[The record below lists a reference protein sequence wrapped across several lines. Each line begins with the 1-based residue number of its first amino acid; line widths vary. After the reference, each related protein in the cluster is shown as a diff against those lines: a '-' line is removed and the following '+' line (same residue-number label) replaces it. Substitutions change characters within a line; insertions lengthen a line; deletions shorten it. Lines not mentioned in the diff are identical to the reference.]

1 MRNCKRFG
9 RLTACLLTVC
19 MLLTLVCPVLAIPAD
34 MKEPE
39 LEQEGPVGQTVSLV
53 RLSAYA
59 GSIVIGCLEDGTKL
73 KVLSKMGAYYQIDC
87 YDMVGYIAAS
97 QVREE
102 ENAQY
107 YVNCTEDV
115 GETSVLP
122 YQTAETALPIRSQL
136 RTEALKYL
144 GVRYV
149 SGGSSPWGFDCSGLT
164 QYLFRSVEYSI
175 QRTVAGQL
183 ENGIIIAKED
193 LQCGDLVFFQ
203 NTTGYGHFASHVGI
217 YIGNNQIVHAG
228 DGGVGIANLNDAYF
242 VHHYMCSRRVV
253 LTDPAGNNILPA
265 AGVTENFNGSYWRE
279 SSQTNGSGNSFFPFF
294 WG

>member
-1 MRNCKRFG
+1 
-9 RLTACLLTVC
+9 
-19 MLLTLVCPVLAIPAD
+19 MLGHTFTHYA
-34 MKEPE
+34 
-39 LEQEGPVGQTVSLV
+39 
-53 RLSAYA
+53 LS
-59 GSIVIGCLEDGTKL
+59 EDGYSETAACDRCSEATDTRLVGIDIDFEGEKNT
-73 KVLSKMGAYYQIDC
+73 LSYGAFTVYTAAGVTDYYK
-87 YDMVGYIAAS
+87 
-97 QVREE
+97 
-102 ENAQY
+102 
-107 YVNCTEDV
+107 TEGE

-122 YQTAETALPIRSQL
+122 YQTVQTALPIRSQL

-164 QYLFRSVEYSI
+164 QYLYRSVEYSI

-228 DGGVGIANLNDAYF
+228 DGGVGIADLDNAYF
-242 VHHYMCSRRVV
+242 VHHYMCARRVV
-253 LTDPAGNNILPA
+253 LTDPAGKSPLPA
-265 AGVTENFNGSYWRE
+265 AGVTENINGSYWRE
-279 SSQTNGSGNSFFPFF
+279 SSQTNGSGNSFFPIFQ
-294 WG
+294 G